1 MPDQTGRLGRQER
14 TFATHYA
21 ATGDKTY
28 AATKA
33 GYSQPAVGAHRA
45 LSRPAVL
52 AEITRQQTERLVS
65 EALPAAVKCLVD
77 IITND
82 KAPAGARVQ
91 AAKVVMDRTLG
102 VDDGRN
108 GKEPHEMTGEELAN
122 AIAELERIAA
132 SQAKVIE
139 AVPEPIGDVFA

>member
-14 TFATHYA
+14 TFAA
-21 ATGDKTY
+21 AFAVTGDKTY

-52 AEITRQQTERLVS
+52 AEIAKQQQERLFSDV
-65 EALPAAVKCLVD
+65 LPAAIQCLSD

-91 AAKVVMDRTLG
+91 AAKVVLDRTLG
-102 VDDGRN
+102 VDDPRQ
-108 GKEPHEMTGEELAN
+108 GKEPHEMTGEELAR
-122 AIAELERIAA
+122 AIAELERIA
-132 SQAKVIE
+132 SDRAKPVAAIE
-139 AVPEPIGDVFA
+139 EAAEDVFA